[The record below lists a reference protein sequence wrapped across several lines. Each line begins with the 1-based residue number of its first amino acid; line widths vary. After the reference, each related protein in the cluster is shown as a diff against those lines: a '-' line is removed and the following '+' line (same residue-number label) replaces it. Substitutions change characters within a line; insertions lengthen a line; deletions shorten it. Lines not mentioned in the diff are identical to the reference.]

1 MSSSV
6 SVTVDPLNSKNS
18 FLFLLFMSSFSL
30 YPSSHYYAAVLRSE
44 KVIELF
50 GWWTTYPRPNVA
62 CCSYSYISNSHF
74 SFCNYVIKR
83 IDGTLPKYL
92 FVYLSVAYF
101 TTLFVTDIIY
111 RLYIAYLRS
120 WILFTFFF
128 FQLTLI
134 KSQGEHISFASKT
147 EFSCINSHIC
157 LVKQIL
163 WNTYGSI
170 QIQVSFLDC
179 IYVIFWSSLSGNA
192 SLNVLLIV
200 LQN

>member
-128 FQLTLI
+128 SVNSYQISGWTYFFCFKDWIFMHKFTYMFSQTNFMEYLWFNTNSSQFSWLYLRDILI
-134 KSQGEHISFASKT
+134 
-147 EFSCINSHIC
+147 FS
-157 LVKQIL
+157 
-163 WNTYGSI
+163 
-170 QIQVSFLDC
+170 
-179 IYVIFWSSLSGNA
+179 
-192 SLNVLLIV
+192 
-200 LQN
+200 